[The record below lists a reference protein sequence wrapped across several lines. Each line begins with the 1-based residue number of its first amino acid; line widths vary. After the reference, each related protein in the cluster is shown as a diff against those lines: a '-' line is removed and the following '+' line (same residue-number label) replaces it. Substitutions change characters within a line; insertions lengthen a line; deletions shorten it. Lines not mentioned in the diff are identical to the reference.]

1 MHACVCVCVCVCL
14 CVSIPKL
21 HPSNCEGLQITTTAC
36 KLPACTLQVSPGSG
50 QGGYNQDI
58 NQNIKPGGVGLNP
71 QPGLHPGHRPSDRS
85 SVSSRASSSSA
96 RDMRPQSAYYDA
108 QQAPREDHNTYGGR
122 PKSEEVTA
130 NKLRE
135 WQEKVDPQSHGYRG
149 NDPNHSPQYANQNP
163 GYRAAENSAHSP
175 PYINHNQAFPRGS
188 EGPPGP
194 PTFGNQSQGSRGN
207 EAANHSPPYTNIGAI
222 TQTRPQQSQDAPRP
236 SARDRLFGNQGGPAG
251 SSGVGGIPKVTQNN
265 QQRQPNFYENTQPG
279 GQEVAPPFHQLQR
292 PPSESEK
299 PKPAVM
305 PKPAVA
311 KKPQPKVQ
319 PAEVPFKTVDNRQT
333 QPGFYGGNAR
343 PGPQPQQGGPQQ
355 YPVGYPESRPG
366 NQLDRQDPRAAQQD
380 PRYAQQQ
387 DPRFGQQDPRSMQ
400 QDPRSMQQDP
410 RNMQQDPRSMQQ
422 DPRNMQQDPR
432 GGYSMQKF
440 PSLRGDPG
448 PYGYPAAQPGQP
460 RDVPPELPPPPEEN
474 EELPPLPPPPPMPEL
489 YEQQLQEEQQRLI
502 DSMAGRDGA
511 EPIPPP
517 SNLPAYDRYG
527 HPVSG
532 GYNGQGLEPPGVE
545 REAES
550 PHSRLP
556 PPSFQ
561 PHALGQPA
569 VAQQQ
574 SQAPNYQNI
583 NFVSEVRA
591 DSGPAGQV
599 PAPPSTS
606 SAPALPPPPLEH
618 NVYEPYAS
626 RNNQHLQQQQQQQQ
640 PAPPQQTFA
649 SKPTSLYQPQQQL
662 APTPSQTP
670 AQPSPLTPT
679 GLNKNSAW
687 DREEREK
694 AAEQQAEEL
703 FRAREQEIAELEAR
717 SYLSMQ
723 EQDRLRKLKL
733 EHEFQRR
740 VREVDE
746 KGDYEADDDD
756 EVMERLFVSIY
767 SSFYFF
773 YVLLGWW

>member
-1 MHACVCVCVCVCL
+1 M
-14 CVSIPKL
+14 
-21 HPSNCEGLQITTTAC
+21 
-36 KLPACTLQVSPGSG
+36 
-50 QGGYNQDI
+50 
-58 NQNIKPGGVGLNP
+58 
-71 QPGLHPGHRPSDRS
+71 
-85 SVSSRASSSSA
+85 SSRASSNSA
-96 RDMRPQSAYYDA
+96 RDMRPQSAYYDP

-149 NDPNHSPQYANQNP
+149 NDHNHSPQYANQNP
-163 GYRAAENSAHSP
+163 GYRATENSTHSP
-175 PYINHNQAFPRGS
+175 PYINHNQAYPRGS

-207 EAANHSPPYTNIGAI
+207 EAANHSPPYTNISAV

-251 SSGVGGIPKVTQNN
+251 SSGIGGIPKVTQNN

-279 GQEVAPPFHQLQR
+279 GQEAAPPFHQLQR

-355 YPVGYPESRPG
+355 YPAGYPESRPG

-387 DPRFGQQDPRSMQ
+387 DSRFGQQEPRSKQQDPRSMQPDPRSLQPDPRSLQQDPRSMQQDPRNVQPDPRSMQ

-410 RNMQQDPRSMQQ
+410 RNLQPDPRS
-422 DPRNMQQDPR
+422 MQQDPR

-448 PYGYPAAQPGQP
+448 PYGYPAAQPGLP

-474 EELPPLPPPPPMPEL
+474 EELPPLPPPPPMQEL

-502 DSMAGRDGA
+502 DSMAGRGGA
-511 EPIPPP
+511 EPILPP

-527 HPVSG
+527 HPVSS

-545 REAES
+545 REVES

-556 PPSFQ
+556 PPSIQ
-561 PHALGQPA
+561 PHTLSQP
-569 VAQQQ
+569 VPAQQQ

-599 PAPPSTS
+599 PTPPSAS

-640 PAPPQQTFA
+640 QHVPPQQTFA

-662 APTPSQTP
+662 APAPLQTP
-670 AQPSPLTPT
+670 AQPSPLSPT

-703 FRAREQEIAELEAR
+703 FRVREQEIAELEAR

-767 SSFYFF
+767 S
-773 YVLLGWW
+773 LLFIFLCAFGWW